1 MNTKKPSVRRKPS
14 TISAAPEAQTV
25 PNPHEAEIARWE
37 ILSMARDSRNGG
49 EEHLLDRQL
58 ITARDARSGEV
69 HRFTLPGTCTHAVLE
84 ALCRDPKKIPT
95 KIRRLADTP
104 DQALTKWRVSV
115 GRGYVRG

>member
-1 MNTKKPSVRRKPS
+1 MNTKKPSMRRKPS
-14 TISAAPEAQTV
+14 TTPAAAETHAV

-37 ILSMARDSRNGG
+37 ILSMARDMRNKG

-58 ITARDARSGEV
+58 VTARDTRSGEV
-69 HRFTLPGTCTHAVLE
+69 HRFTLPGTYTHYVLE
-84 ALCRDPKKIPT
+84 ALCRDPKKIPA

-104 DQALTKWRVSV
+104 EQALTKWLVSV